1 MSANST
7 PMAVFG
13 PGSLYVTRNDIP
25 NQTPVNIGY
34 ANEFS
39 YDESADTK
47 DLYGQNQYALV
58 IARGTIKAT
67 GKMKAAVVSGLAL
80 NAVFNGQSFAPGQ
93 LQMKQADPQTVPA
106 TGPYTITITPPDSGT
121 FNQDLGVLYAATGLP
136 LIKVPS
142 GPTVGQYSVSG
153 AVYTFAAA
161 DEGQP
166 VLITYAYTTTGSG
179 QTLTVANTPIPSR
192 MPPTT
197 AAEPARKC
205 IGA

>member
-1 MSANST
+1 
-7 PMAVFG
+7 MAVFG

-80 NAVFNGQSFAPGQ
+80 NAVLTALVARPLWRLGEQTATIAALIVGVAFTYPLFLPFTVVAAAFWACTGATLQNVSAAMARIVNTFFMNRLGCCRFGIKQLALLFPPCECEWPHQSLKRRLCHRQSFP
-93 LQMKQADPQTVPA
+93 
-106 TGPYTITITPPDSGT
+106 S
-121 FNQDLGVLYAATGLP
+121 LP
-136 LIKVPS
+136 L
-142 GPTVGQYSVSG
+142 
-153 AVYTFAAA
+153 
-161 DEGQP
+161 
-166 VLITYAYTTTGSG
+166 
-179 QTLTVANTPIPSR
+179 
-192 MPPTT
+192 
-197 AAEPARKC
+197 
-205 IGA
+205 